1 MPAMACFISSNARVY
16 LHNAR
21 VNGKAVR
28 VDMRADHKFPEILQ
42 KLFDFLICDECTY
55 LLEQVFNV
63 DKTGLYWKRI
73 PDQSNISKEEKLM
86 PDQKSAK

>member
-42 KLFDFLICDECTY
+42 NLFDFLICDECTY

>member
-1 MPAMACFISSNARVY
+1 MPAMACFISSNHRVY

-21 VNGKAVR
+21 TNGKAVR
-28 VDMRADHKFPEILQ
+28 VDMIAAHKFPEMLQ
-42 KLFDFLICDECTY
+42 KLLMHILT
-55 LLEQVFNV
+55 QAGFNV

-73 PDQSNISKEEKLM
+73 SDQSNISKEEKLM